1 MDRKS
6 LSYHVC
12 WVLVFMIFC
21 YSFGKLNSFIRDGF
35 LIKREIKYMTI
46 AMISEPIMY
55 LILGLMFGVL
65 VYFGIMNKV
74 TRRQMFIELLIIEI
88 PLLITVLNE
97 FVRDMFVNYGIQVTR
112 VYDKPF
118 RSARIIAVT
127 FVFLLYIIRK
137 KLIYG
142 KERL

>member
-1 MDRKS
+1 
-6 LSYHVC
+6 
-12 WVLVFMIFC
+12 
-21 YSFGKLNSFIRDGF
+21 
-35 LIKREIKYMTI
+35 
-46 AMISEPIMY
+46 MISEPIMY